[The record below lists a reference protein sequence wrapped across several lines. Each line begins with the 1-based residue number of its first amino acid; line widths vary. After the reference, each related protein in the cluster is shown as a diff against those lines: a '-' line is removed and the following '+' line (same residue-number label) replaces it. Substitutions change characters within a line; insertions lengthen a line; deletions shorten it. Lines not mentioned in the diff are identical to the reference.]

1 MTKQAQGHFRAVT
14 SSPQDLAQL
23 EAIMRET
30 FTDTFANEQSAEDL
44 NAFLDKN
51 YNQLVLKRELT
62 DQDSETFFYK
72 VDGQPAAYLKV
83 NWNAAQTEK
92 QFENALEIQRI
103 YVRQQFQK
111 LHIGGILMRHALE
124 IAQQQNR
131 DRLVFNVSASTRLR
145 WARIAKQIFCWQ
157 RSCKSYANT
166 RYLWLNSKAI
176 KMIKIAVSG
185 GFLKSIALKL

>member
-1 MTKQAQGHFRAVT
+1 MMTKQVQGHFRAVT

-30 FTDTFANEQSAEDL
+30 FTDTFASEQSAEDL

-51 YNQLVLKRELT
+51 YNQPVLKRELA

-83 NWNAAQTEK
+83 NWNVAQTEK

-103 YVRQQFQK
+103 YVRIWLGVYEHNLNAQGFYQHYGFKRVGQHTFTVGTDRQTDFLLAKK
-111 LHIGGILMRHALE
+111 L
-124 IAQQQNR
+124 
-131 DRLVFNVSASTRLR
+131 
-145 WARIAKQIFCWQ
+145 
-157 RSCKSYANT
+157 
-166 RYLWLNSKAI
+166 
-176 KMIKIAVSG
+176 
-185 GFLKSIALKL
+185 

>member
-1 MTKQAQGHFRAVT
+1 MMTKQVQGHFRAVT

-30 FTDTFANEQSAEDL
+30 FTDTFASEQSAEDL

-51 YNQLVLKRELT
+51 YNQPVLKRELAN
-62 DQDSETFFYK
+62 QDSETFFYK

-131 DRLVFNVSASTRLR
+131 DQIWLGVYEHNLNAQGFYQHYGFKRVGQHTFMVGTDRQTDFLL
-145 WARIAKQIFCWQ
+145 AK
-157 RSCKSYANT
+157 
-166 RYLWLNSKAI
+166 
-176 KMIKIAVSG
+176 
-185 GFLKSIALKL
+185 KL

>member
-51 YNQLVLKRELT
+51 YNQPVLKRELA
-62 DQDSETFFYK
+62 DQDSETFFYE

-92 QFENALEIQRI
+92 QFENALEIHMNI
-103 YVRQQFQK
+103 
-111 LHIGGILMRHALE
+111 I
-124 IAQQQNR
+124 
-131 DRLVFNVSASTRLR
+131 
-145 WARIAKQIFCWQ
+145 
-157 RSCKSYANT
+157 
-166 RYLWLNSKAI
+166 
-176 KMIKIAVSG
+176 
-185 GFLKSIALKL
+185 

>member
-72 VDGQPAAYLKV
+72 VDGYGGHGSPNRFFAGKEVVKV
-83 NWNAAQTEK
+83 T
-92 QFENALEIQRI
+92 LTHVIC
-103 YVRQQFQK
+103 
-111 LHIGGILMRHALE
+111 G
-124 IAQQQNR
+124 
-131 DRLVFNVSASTRLR
+131 
-145 WARIAKQIFCWQ
+145 
-157 RSCKSYANT
+157 
-166 RYLWLNSKAI
+166 
-176 KMIKIAVSG
+176 
-185 GFLKSIALKL
+185 

>member
-1 MTKQAQGHFRAVT
+1 MTKQVQGRFRAVT

-30 FTDTFANEQSAEDL
+30 FTDTFASEQSAEDL

-51 YNQLVLKRELT
+51 YNQPVLKRELA
-62 DQDSETFFYK
+62 DQDSETFFYE
-72 VDGQPAAYLKV
+72 VDGQPAAYL
-83 NWNAAQTEK
+83 TEK

-131 DRLVFNVSASTRLR
+131 DQIWLGVYEHNLNAQGFYQHYGFKRVGQHTFTVGTDRQTDFLL
-145 WARIAKQIFCWQ
+145 AK
-157 RSCKSYANT
+157 
-166 RYLWLNSKAI
+166 
-176 KMIKIAVSG
+176 
-185 GFLKSIALKL
+185 KL